1 MSVLRA
7 TDAIIKKAA
16 EGYFQLGAFV
26 PSPLDR
32 ENPGKKEPYEKLGKA
47 LYSDRKKFSSKLDS
61 LLIYFSRIVRPL
73 WGKCLGNI
81 YAYKCL
87 AYERLEAFNQEE
99 LNVVRRKVNELKTFL
114 KSQTDKLLTKTLE
127 KNEFKN
133 DISEK
138 PRFDTQNTY
147 PPFRDDP
154 HGIFSTKKP
163 PTPIFPEELSRVNT
177 TRNSGDEIVWEE
189 QVNYF
194 YRCNIYHHHCS
205 PLDKNHVY

>member
-1 MSVLRA
+1 MMRA
-7 TDAIIKKAA
+7 SDPIIKKAA
-16 EGYFQLGAFV
+16 EGYFQLGAYV

-114 KSQTDKLLTKTLE
+114 KSQTEKLIIKKME
-127 KNEFKN
+127 KNEFKK
-133 DISEK
+133 DINEK
-138 PRFDTQNTY
+138 PRFETHNSY
-147 PPFRDDP
+147 PPFRDD
-154 HGIFSTKKP
+154 IFSNKKP
-163 PTPIFPEELSRVNT
+163 PTPIFPEEFNRVNN

-189 QVNYF
+189 QVQPSYKYKF
-194 YRCNIYHHHCS
+194 IKTIMT
-205 PLDKNHVY
+205 P

>member
-1 MSVLRA
+1 MRA

-16 EGYFQLGAFV
+16 EGYFELGAFV

-61 LLIYFSRIVRPL
+61 LLIYFSRVVRPL

-114 KSQTDKLLTKTLE
+114 KSQSENLINKSLE
-127 KNEFKN
+127 KNEFKK
-133 DISEK
+133 DPKEK
-138 PRFDTQNTY
+138 PRFDIQNTF
-147 PPFRDDP
+147 PPYRDDP
-154 HGIFSTKKP
+154 HGIFSSKKP
-163 PTPIFPEELSRVNT
+163 ATPIFPEDIHRFNNTVVN
-177 TRNSGDEIVWEE
+177 GEDVVWEE
-189 QVNYF
+189 QVKLLVDSLIKF
-194 YRCNIYHHHCS
+194 IF
-205 PLDKNHVY
+205 L